1 MLQDRLSFLITGSLA
16 RTCCLEVHFNNNI
29 AVQKNL
35 AEDEALSV
43 SHKTKEASNVGTRG
57 VKGRVENPTN
67 SEDVHNSLGKHYV

>member
-1 MLQDRLSFLITGSLA
+1 MLQDILSFLI
-16 RTCCLEVHFNNNI
+16 HFNNNI

-43 SHKTKEASNVGTRG
+43 SYKTKEASNVETPGL
-57 VKGRVENPTN
+57 KERVENPTH